1 MDRKLPKVIVSALV
15 EKDDKVL
22 LVKEVLE
29 SGNEY
34 WIVPGGTVEYGETL
48 VAAVKRELKE
58 ETNLDIDVI
67 DYMDFKEV
75 VRTQFNYHTVIFF
88 FSAKPLNEKLE
99 LGDKILDARFF
110 GKEEISGLRL
120 VDSAAWILEKYFSNN
135 GQ

>member
-15 EKDDKVL
+15 EKDNKIL

-29 SGNEY
+29 SGKEY

-48 VAAVKRELKE
+48 VDAVKRELKE
-58 ETNLDIDVI
+58 ETNLDIDVT
-67 DYMDFKEV
+67 DFVDFKEV
-75 VRTQFNYHTVIFF
+75 IRTQFNYHTVIFF
-88 FSAKPLNEKLE
+88 FLAKPLNEKLA

-110 GKEEISGLRL
+110 GKEELDGLNI
-120 VDSAAWILEKYFSNN
+120 VDSARWILEKYFSNN

>member
-15 EKDDKVL
+15 EKDNKIL

-34 WIVPGGTVEYGETL
+34 WIVPGGTVEFGESMDE
-48 VAAVKRELKE
+48 AVKREIKE
-58 ETNLDIDVI
+58 ETNLDIDVT
-67 DYMDFKEV
+67 DFVDFKEV
-75 VRTQFNYHTVIFF
+75 IRTQFNYHTVIFF
-88 FSAKPLNEKLE
+88 FLAKPLNEKLE